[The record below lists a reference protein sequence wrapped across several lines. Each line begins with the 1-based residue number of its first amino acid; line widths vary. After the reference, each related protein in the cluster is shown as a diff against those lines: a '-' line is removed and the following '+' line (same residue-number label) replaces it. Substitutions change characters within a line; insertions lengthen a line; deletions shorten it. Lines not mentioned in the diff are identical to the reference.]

1 MNSFLNH
8 LPWLPALAEQSK
20 WSASALA
27 KQCGVSM
34 RTLER
39 HFLKH
44 LGKSPKAWLNE
55 QRQLQAIKLLRAGSP
70 VKAVAGAMHYK
81 HPNHLS
87 KDFKKFWGVC
97 PTKLLAPGQGKIAG
111 PPPDLSH
118 LCSIWRVYID
128 GMASPP
134 PPNRF
139 NLR

>member
-1 MNSFLNH
+1 MSSFLNH
-8 LPWLPALAEQSK
+8 LPQLPELAQQSK

-55 QRQLQAIKLLRAGSP
+55 QRQLQAIKLLREGSP
-70 VKAVAGAMHYK
+70 VKAVAGVMHYK

-97 PTKLLAPGQGKIAG
+97 PTNLLAPGQGEKSSNIVMIQSGIGA
-111 PPPDLSH
+111 
-118 LCSIWRVYID
+118 
-128 GMASPP
+128 
-134 PPNRF
+134 
-139 NLR
+139 